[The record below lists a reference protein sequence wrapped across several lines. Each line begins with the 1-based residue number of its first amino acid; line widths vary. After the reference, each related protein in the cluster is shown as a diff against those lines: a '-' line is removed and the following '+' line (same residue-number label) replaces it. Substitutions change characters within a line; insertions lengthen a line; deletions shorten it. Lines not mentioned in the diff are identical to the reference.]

1 MRLITTIVPAAD
13 LPQGGSLT
21 KNRRSGKMRSRER
34 QRRNRRLKHMYQK
47 LEKKIEKQNAYG
59 VKDLTAYNA
68 VERIRTGGRAA
79 IVLK

>member
-1 MRLITTIVPAAD
+1 M
-13 LPQGGSLT
+13 
-21 KNRRSGKMRSRER
+21 KMLRPTVTCCRVWEIS
-34 QRRNRRLKHMYQK
+34 RRNRRLKHMYQK

-68 VERIRTGGRAA
+68 VERIRTGGRAT